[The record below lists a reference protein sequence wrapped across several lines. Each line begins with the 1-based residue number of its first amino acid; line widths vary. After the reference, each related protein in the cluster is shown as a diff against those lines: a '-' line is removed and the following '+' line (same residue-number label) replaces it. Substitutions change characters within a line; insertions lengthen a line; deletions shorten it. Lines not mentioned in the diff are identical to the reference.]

1 MSRKQITGDLVGVIV
16 ADFNKSIGQYA
27 VATDNPSQLM
37 KLVSARIS
45 NQNITLST
53 VDSGSEDILF
63 GTVDQFSRRA
73 PVCDVLYTPSST
85 TRRQLRLMTSFM
97 HREPNVVFYE

>member
-1 MSRKQITGDLVGVIV
+1 MSRKQITGNLVDVIV
-16 ADFNKSIGQYA
+16 TDFNKSIGQYA
-27 VATDNPSQLM
+27 VATDNPSRLM
-37 KLVSARIS
+37 KLVSERMS

-73 PVCDVLYTPSST
+73 PVCDVLYAPGST
-85 TRRQLRLMTSFM
+85 TQIQLRLMTSFM
-97 HREPNVVFYE
+97 HKEPNVVFYE